1 VEAVER
7 KRGKRESLARRSF
20 AVIAAAAASLATS
33 TLPAAVLTEP
43 APSSPSIAIIYS
55 ETDRA
60 AIREFDAIV
69 AGIESNPGISVY
81 RIPVSAPQLA
91 VGPSPAQGVKVAFN
105 TARPGS
111 IAVIYPDI
119 GEPYRSVFAKI
130 IEGIEDKTRTR
141 VASFPVGA
149 DVDNERVAGELR
161 RQNIKVVI
169 ALGRHGIKVA
179 SGLNR
184 DIGVVA
190 GGVIWAPE
198 AATRA
203 VSVISL
209 APDPALMFARLK
221 ELVPTI
227 RRVFMVYD
235 PKHNAWLA
243 RLAKEAA
250 QTLDLELIAH
260 QAGDLRSAVRRYQE
274 ILATANPKQDSLWL
288 PQDSTTVEESSVL
301 PLALE
306 KSWDRSLV
314 VFSSNVTHVSRG
326 VLFALYPD
334 NLALGRNLADSALD
348 FLGTGTQDSNT
359 VMPLRTVLLAV
370 NLRTAAHLGLKLSN
384 EQQRQVDLA
393 FPQR

>member
-1 VEAVER
+1 MEAVGP
-7 KRGKRESLARRSF
+7 KKGTSKSPARRF
-20 AVIAAAAASLATS
+20 GVVVAAAACLATS
-33 TLPAAVLTEP
+33 AVPAAVLTDP
-43 APSSPSIAIIYS
+43 APASHSIAIIYS
-55 ETDRA
+55 EADRA
-60 AIREFDAIV
+60 AIREFDTII
-69 AGIESNPGISVY
+69 AGIEANPDISVH
-81 RIPVSAPQLA
+81 RIPVTTGQIA
-91 VGPSPAQGVKVAFN
+91 VGPPPAQGIKVAFN
-105 TARPGS
+105 SRSGS

-119 GEPYRSVFAKI
+119 GEPYRSVFAQI
-130 IEGIEDKTRTR
+130 IEGIEDKAKTR

-149 DVDNERVAGELR
+149 DVDSERVAGELR
-161 RQNIKVVI
+161 KQNIKVVI

-209 APDPALMFARLK
+209 APDPTLMFTRLK
-221 ELVPTI
+221 GFMPTI

-235 PKHNAWLA
+235 PKHNAWLV

-250 QTLDLELIAH
+250 QALDLELVTY
-260 QAGDLRSAVRRYQE
+260 QASDLRAAVRRYQE
-274 ILATANPKQDSLWL
+274 ILATANPKQDALWL

-301 PLALE
+301 PLVLE
-306 KSWDRSLV
+306 KAWDRSLV

-334 NLALGRNLADSALD
+334 NLELGRNLANSALD
-348 FLGTGTQDSNT
+348 FLGAGTQDAHIVT
-359 VMPLRTVLLAV
+359 PLRTVLLAV
-370 NLRTAAHLGLKLSN
+370 NLRTAGHLGLKLSN
-384 EQQRQVDLA
+384 EQQRRVDLA